1 MAIESKSIVG
11 GAVALALV
19 GAVMWGFTVMFSPP
33 AKQPGSVEVTQLS
46 EPSWAVEVKQLG
58 DEPSA
63 SDARTASR

>member
-1 MAIESKSIVG
+1 MVIESKSIVG

-33 AKQPGSVEVTQLS
+33 EKQPGSVEVTQLS

-58 DEPSA
+58 EEPSA
-63 SDARTASR
+63 SDTRTASR